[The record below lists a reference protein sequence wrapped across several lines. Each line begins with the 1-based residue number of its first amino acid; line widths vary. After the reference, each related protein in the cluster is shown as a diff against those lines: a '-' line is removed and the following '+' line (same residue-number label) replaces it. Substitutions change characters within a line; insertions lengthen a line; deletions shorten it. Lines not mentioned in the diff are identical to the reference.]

1 MNLKQPSYPLA
12 SSTWDGKETE
22 AMHEVIRSGQFTM
35 GERVRSFEK
44 KFADMI
50 GTKYAVMV
58 NSGSSANLVLVNA
71 LKFHSKFRLNPGDE
85 IIVPAVSWSTTFY
98 PVTQSE
104 FILRFVDVD
113 LDTLNIDVSLI
124 EKAITEKTKA
134 IFAVNL
140 LGNSANWN
148 QLKQLSKKY
157 NLVLLEDNCESLGGR
172 FEDKSLGTFGL
183 GGTFSTFFSHHIST
197 MEGGV
202 VCTDD
207 EELFQIMRSLR
218 AHGWTRDL
226 PDENHVHAKTGNAW
240 DDQFRFVLPGFNLR
254 PLEIEAAL
262 GITQLDKLSIFVDTR
277 RANSEIFKTKISRFA
292 DVMTQQETGKSS
304 WFGFSMILKGS
315 LANKRVQLVQ
325 YLADSG
331 IESRPIVAGNF
342 TKNPVIKHLPHS
354 IFGSLDN
361 SDLIHNDG
369 LFVGNHHYDLT
380 EEIQHLSRVLEDFI
394 GRFGR

>member
-1 MNLKQPSYPLA
+1 MNLKPPKYPLA
-12 SSTWDGKETE
+12 STAWDEKETE
-22 AMHEVIRSGQFTM
+22 AMHEVIRSGHFTM
-35 GERVRSFEK
+35 GARVQSFEE
-44 KFADMI
+44 KFANMI
-50 GTKYAVMV
+50 GSRFAVMV

-98 PVTQSE
+98 PVTQSD

-113 LDTLNIDVSLI
+113 LDTLNIDVDLI
-124 EKAITEKTKA
+124 EKAITQKTKA

-140 LGNSANWN
+140 LGNSADWD
-148 QLKQLSKKY
+148 QLRHLAQRHDLI
-157 NLVLLEDNCESLGGR
+157 LLEDNCESLGGR
-172 FEDKSLGTFGL
+172 FENKSLGSFGL

-226 PDENHVHAKTGNAW
+226 PDKNHVHAKTGNAW
-240 DDQFRFVLPGFNLR
+240 EDQFRFVLPGFNLR

-262 GITQLDKLSIFVDTR
+262 GLTQLDKLPSFIDAR
-277 RANSEIFKTKISRFA
+277 RSNAEIFKNEISKFA
-292 DVMTQQETGKSS
+292 EVKTQQELGKSS
-304 WFGFSMILKGS
+304 WFGFSMILTGS
-315 LANKRVQLVQ
+315 LVSKRVQLVQ
-325 YLADSG
+325 YLRDSG

-361 SDLIHNDG
+361 SDLIHNEG
-369 LFVGNHHYDLT
+369 FFVGNHHYDLS
-380 EEIQHLSRVLEDFI
+380 EEIRYLSQVLQDFL
-394 GRFGR
+394 GRFGK

>member
-1 MNLKQPSYPLA
+1 L
-12 SSTWDGKETE
+12 
-22 AMHEVIRSGQFTM
+22 
-35 GERVRSFEK
+35 
-44 KFADMI
+44 
-50 GTKYAVMV
+50 
-58 NSGSSANLVLVNA
+58 NS
-71 LKFHSKFRLNPGDE
+71 GDE

-98 PVTQSE
+98 PVTQSG

-113 LDTLNIDVSLI
+113 LNTLNIDVNLI
-124 EKAITEKTKA
+124 EKAITSKTKA

-140 LGNSANWN
+140 LGNSANWD
-148 QLKQLSKKY
+148 QLKRLAEKH
-157 NLVLLEDNCESLGGR
+157 NLLLLEDNCESLGGR
-172 FEDKSLGTFGL
+172 FENKNLGTFGL

-226 PDENHVHAKTGNAW
+226 PDENHVHTKTGNDW
-240 DDQFRFVLPGFNLR
+240 EDQFRFVLPGFNLR

-262 GITQLDKLSIFVDTR
+262 GITQLDKLSNFIDTR
-277 RANSEIFKTKISRFA
+277 RSNAEIFKTEISKFS
-292 DVMTQQETGKSS
+292 DVMTQQEIGKSS

-315 LANKRVQLVQ
+315 LANKRARLVRH
-325 YLADSG
+325 LADMG
-331 IESRPIVAGNF
+331 IESRPIVTGNF
-342 TKNPVIKHLPHS
+342 TKNPVIKHLPHT
-354 IFGSLDN
+354 IFSSLDN

-380 EEIQHLSRVLEDFI
+380 EEVQHLSQVLEDFI
-394 GRFGR
+394 DRFGE